1 MTKKH
6 GFIKGA
12 LVSTLITGVLI
23 LSPGNTEAAQ
33 SYSVQ
38 PGDSLWK
45 IANNFSISISQLK
58 DYNNLSSDEIWVGQ
72 KLVIPG
78 GNEHYYTVQPGDSL
92 YFIAQAKAV
101 TVQQLKI
108 ANQLSGD
115 EIWVGQQLVIPKP
128 AESSSSSS
136 QYTVVPGDSLYL
148 IAQRYGTSV
157 DKLMSIN
164 NLTNHNLYVGQVLTL
179 SAGNTPVPAPAPA
192 NPNTGWQLPQ
202 GVTLHYVQSG
212 DSLGS
217 IAQKYRS
224 SVDAVL
230 KTNRLKGELITPGMP
245 LFVPVN
251 SSQPVTINAPQG
263 AKKAGY
269 GELLSWEYA
278 NWLFNHGSTG
288 VVKDLQ
294 TGATFNISRIG
305 GGNHADC
312 EPLTAQDTAVMKD
325 LFGGSWSW
333 QVRPVILI
341 YQGREIAASM
351 AGMPHGFDTIGN
363 NNFVG
368 MFDLHFLGSR
378 THNTNTEDP
387 QHQQSVLKAAGK

>member
-1 MTKKH
+1 MTKKR

-12 LVSTLITGVLI
+12 LVSTLLTGVLI

-38 PGDSLWK
+38 SGDSLWK

-58 DYNNLSSDEIWVGQ
+58 NYNNLSNDEIWVGQ

-78 GNEHYYTVQPGDSL
+78 
-92 YFIAQAKAV
+92 
-101 TVQQLKI
+101 
-108 ANQLSGD
+108 AND
-115 EIWVGQQLVIPKP
+115 NY
-128 AESSSSSS
+128 
-136 QYTVVPGDSLYL
+136 YTVVPGDSLYL
-148 IAQRYGTSV
+148 IAQHYGTTV

-164 NLTNHNLYVGQVLTL
+164 GLTNHNLYVGQVLTL
-179 SAGNTPVPAPAPA
+179 PAGNAPVPAPAPT
-192 NPNTGWQLPQ
+192 NPSTGWQVPS
-202 GVTLHYVQSG
+202 GVSLHYVQSG

-224 SVDAVL
+224 TVDAIS
-230 KTNRLKGELITPGMP
+230 KSNRLKGDLITPGMP
-245 LFVPVN
+245 LFVPV
-251 SSQPVTINAPQG
+251 SSSKPVSINAPQG
-263 AKKAGY
+263 TKKAGY
-269 GELLSWEYA
+269 GELLGWEYA

-288 VVKDLQ
+288 VIKDLQ
-294 TGATFNISRIG
+294 TGVTFNISRIG

-312 EPLTAQDTAVMKD
+312 EPLTVQDTAIMKN

-368 MFDLHFLGSR
+368 MFDVHFLGSR
-378 THNTNTEDP
+378 THNTNAEDP
-387 QHQQSVLKAAGK
+387 QHQQSVLRAAGN